1 MEVKELQQKIL
12 ELEAKWNKKRDYTPT
27 EQTLFNHLVEE
38 VGELAQQY
46 VNQDQR
52 QDKYSK
58 EELENALGDIMIIVV
73 ELAVLR
79 GLDVEEVLT
88 KIIVRET
95 KELEE

>member
-12 ELEAKWNKKRDYTPT
+12 ELEAKWNKKRNYIPT

-52 QDKYSK
+52 KDKYSK

-73 ELAVLR
+73 ELAALR
-79 GLDVEEVLT
+79 GLDVEEILT
-88 KIIVRET
+88 KIIATET